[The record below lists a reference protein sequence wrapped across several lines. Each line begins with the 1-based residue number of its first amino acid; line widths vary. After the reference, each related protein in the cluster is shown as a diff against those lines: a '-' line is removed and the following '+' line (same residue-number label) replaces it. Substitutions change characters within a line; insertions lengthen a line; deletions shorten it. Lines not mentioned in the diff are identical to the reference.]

1 MFSKI
6 LVANRGEIAVRA
18 FRAAYELGAQTVA
31 VFPHEDRGSE
41 HRLKADEA
49 YEIGERGHP
58 VRAYLDPDVI
68 VAAAVGAGADAVYP
82 GYGFLSE
89 NPRLAEACA
98 NAGITFIG
106 PTADVLTLTGNK
118 ATAIAAARAA
128 GVPTLSSVPPST
140 DADELVAAAADLPF
154 PLFVKAVAGGGGRG
168 MRRVD
173 EPAALREAIET
184 CMREAEGAFGD
195 PTVFIEQAVV
205 DPRHIEVQILADGTG
220 AGVDEGVIHL
230 FERDCSV
237 QRRHQKVVEI
247 APAPNLDPD
256 LRDRICADAVRFAR
270 EIGYRNAGTVEFL
283 LDPTG
288 RPIGGQAEDG
298 TDRPYVF
305 IEMNPRIQ
313 VEHTVT
319 EEITDVDLV
328 QSQMRIAAGQTLA
341 DLGLSQD
348 RIRPHGAALQCRIT
362 TEDPANGFRPDTGK
376 ITTYRSPGGA
386 GIRLDGGTTYTG
398 AEVSAHFD
406 SMLTKLTCRGRTF
419 EAAVDRAARA
429 VAEFRI
435 RGVSTNIPFLQA
447 VLDDPDFRAGRLST
461 SFIEDHPQLLTARSS
476 ADRGTKLLS
485 FLADVTVNQPH
496 GPARASVDPV
506 TKLPDLDL
514 AVPAPDGTRQRLLAL
529 GPDEFARSLR
539 AQREV
544 AVTDTTFR
552 DAHQS
557 LLATRVRTRDL
568 LAVGGHVARMT
579 PQLWS
584 LEAWGGATYDVA
596 LRFLAEDPWERLA
609 ALRQAVPNICLQMLL
624 RGRNTVGY
632 TPYPTEVTDAFVQ
645 EAAATGIDVFRIF
658 DALNDVDQMR
668 PAIEAVRATGSTI
681 AEVALCYTGD
691 LSDPDEKLYTLD
703 YYLRLAEQIVDAG
716 AHVLAIKDMAGLLRA
731 PAARTLVTALRER
744 FDLPVHLHTHDTPGG
759 QLATLLAAVDAGVD
773 AVDAACAAMAGTT
786 SQPALSALVAT
797 TDHSERETGLDLRA
811 VCDLEP
817 YWEATRRLYAP
828 FEAGL
833 PSPTGRVYTHEIPG
847 GQLSNLRQQA
857 IALGLGEK
865 FEQIEDMYA
874 AADAILGHLVKVTP
888 SSKVVGDLA
897 LHLVAVGADPAEFA
911 AEPGRFDVPDSVIGF
926 LSGELGVPPG
936 GWPEPFRTKALD
948 GRTARPAVAPLSDED
963 RSGLEGTRR
972 ATLNRLLFPGP
983 SRDFAESREKF
994 GDVSVLPTATYLY
1007 GMTPG
1012 EEYPVDL
1019 EEGKR
1024 LLLGVEAVGEPDERG
1039 FRTVMCTINGQLR
1052 PISVRDRA
1060 VSADVPAQEKADPAR
1075 VGHVAAPFDGVV
1087 TVTVAQGEAVEAGST
1102 VATIEAMKME
1112 ASITAPVAGTVERLA
1127 VQGTQQVEGGDLVV
1141 VLGEPAT
1148 GASS

>member
-1 MFSKI
+1 MFSKV
-6 LVANRGEIAVRA
+6 LVANRGEIAIRA

-68 VAAAVGAGADAVYP
+68 VAAALRSGADAVYP

-89 NPRLAEACA
+89 NPQLAEACA
-98 NAGITFIG
+98 NAGITFVG
-106 PTADVLTLTGNK
+106 PTAGVLTLTGNK
-118 ATAIAAARAA
+118 ARAIAAAKAA
-128 GVPTLSSVPPST
+128 GVPTLASVEPST
-140 DADELVAAAADLPF
+140 DVDALVESAGDLPY

-173 EPAALREAIET
+173 EPGPGSSALREAIEA

-205 DPRHIEVQILADGTG
+205 EPRHIEVQILADGSG
-220 AGVDEGVIHL
+220 NVLHL

-256 LRDRICADAVRFAR
+256 LRDRICADAVRFAT

-283 LDPTG
+283 LDRDG
-288 RPIGGQAEDG
+288 R
-298 TDRPYVF
+298 YVF

-319 EEITDVDLV
+319 EEVTDVDLV
-328 QSQMRIAAGQTLA
+328 QAQLRIASGESLD
-341 DLGLSQD
+341 DLGLSQEAIVL
-348 RIRPHGAALQCRIT
+348 RGAALQCRIT
-362 TEDPANGFRPDTGK
+362 TEDPANGFRPDTGR

-386 GIRLDGGTTYTG
+386 GVRLDGGTTYTG

-406 SMLTKLTCRGRTF
+406 SMLAKLTCRGRDF
-419 EAAVDRAARA
+419 PAAVDRARRA

-447 VLDDPDFRAGRLST
+447 VLDDPDFRAGRVTT
-461 SFIEDHPQLLTARSS
+461 SFIEQHPQLLTARSS
-476 ADRGTKLLS
+476 ADRGTKLLTY
-485 FLADVTVNQPH
+485 LADVTVNRPY
-496 GPARASVDPV
+496 GEAPVTLDPT
-506 TKLPDLDL
+506 TKLPDIDL
-514 AVPAPDGTRQRLLAL
+514 SVPAPDGTRQALLSL
-529 GPDEFARSLR
+529 GPEGFARALR
-539 AQREV
+539 EQQPV

-568 LAVGGHVARMT
+568 TAVAGHVARMT

-584 LEAWGGATYDVA
+584 PEAWGGATYDVA
-596 LRFLAEDPWERLA
+596 LRFLSEDPWERLA

-632 TPYPTEVTDAFVQ
+632 TPYPTEVTEAFVH
-645 EAAATGIDVFRIF
+645 EAAETGIDVFRIF
-658 DALNDVDQMR
+658 DALNDVEQMR
-668 PAIEAVRATGSTI
+668 PAIQAVRATGTTV

-691 LSDPDEKLYTLD
+691 LSDPGERLYTLD
-703 YYLRLAEQIVDAG
+703 YYLRLAERIVDAG

-731 PAARTLVTALRER
+731 PAARTLVRALRER
-744 FDLPVHLHTHDTPGG
+744 FALPVHLHTHDTPGG
-759 QLATLLAAVDAGVD
+759 QLATLLAAIDAGVD
-773 AVDAACAAMAGTT
+773 AVDAACASMAGTT

-797 TDHSERETGLDLRA
+797 TDHSARSTGLDLGA

-817 YWEATRRLYAP
+817 YWEATRRVYAP
-828 FEAGL
+828 FESGL

-857 IALGLGEK
+857 ISLGLGEK
-865 FEQIEDMYA
+865 FEQVEDMYA
-874 AADAILGHLVKVTP
+874 AANQILGNIVKVTP

-897 LHLVAVGADPAEFA
+897 LHLVAVGADPAEFE
-911 AEPGRFDVPDSVIGF
+911 AEPGRFDVPDSVVGF
-926 LSGELGVPPG
+926 LSGDLGDPPG
-936 GWPEPFRTKALD
+936 GWPEPFRTKALA
-948 GRTARPAVAPLSDED
+948 GRTVKPVAADLDEEQRTGLRDD
-963 RSGLEGTRR
+963 RRG
-972 ATLNRLLFPGP
+972 TLNRLLFPGP
-983 SRDFAESREKF
+983 TKDFTESRQKY
-994 GDVSVLPTATYLY
+994 GDVSVLPTTQYLY
-1007 GMTPG
+1007 GLTPG
-1012 EEYPVDL
+1012 EEHTVEL

-1024 LLLGVEAVGEPDERG
+1024 LILGLQAVSDADERG
-1039 FRTVMCTINGQLR
+1039 IRSVMCTINGHLR
-1052 PISVRDRA
+1052 PVSVRDRS
-1060 VSADVPAQEKADPAR
+1060 VSADAATQEKADPR
-1075 VGHVAAPFDGVV
+1075 TPGHVAAPFDGVV
-1087 TVTVAQGEAVEAGST
+1087 TVAVSVGDAVEAGAT

-1112 ASITAPVAGTVERLA
+1112 ASITAPVAGKVERLA
-1127 VQGTQQVEGGDLVV
+1127 LGGTQQVEGGDLVL
-1141 VLGEPAT
+1141 VL
-1148 GASS
+1148 S